1 MGDCAC
7 DVSPESLSNTKR
19 PTHLYLELTP
29 VCNSLC
35 PGCGSTSMQQG
46 HMHLLGQRAWQEIV
60 DRLLPLNI
68 RLRITGGEPTLHP
81 EFEDILAYIDARGVP
96 FTLFTNGRWADPAR
110 TVDFLRSL
118 EHLEC
123 LLISVHGAGPPS
135 HEAFTAT
142 PGSLRETLA
151 NVRMATDAGLRV
163 TSSTVITQQNHNELP
178 ELFAL
183 ARSVGIQRHTLSRYF
198 GPPLPGIEAS
208 EAELACAVRSVEKMR
223 SNGYGPRNGVDTV
236 HYGGPIP
243 RCFANNSSNG
253 CMAGFAHAAIDC
265 WGNLKPC
272 THVSITAGNLLEA
285 DFDTLWHSPPMDAWR
300 TAYLAQCD
308 GCPLATECR
317 SGCLAQAIWRGQVKD
332 PLIKLAI

>member
-1 MGDCAC
+1 SAS
-7 DVSPESLSNTKR
+7 VQQVPAQ
-19 PTHLYLELTP
+19 PLT
-29 VCNSLC
+29 
-35 PGCGSTSMQQG
+35 
-46 HMHLLGQRAWQEIV
+46 QRAWRQIV

-81 EFEDILAYIDARGVP
+81 EFEDVLAYIDARGMS
-96 FTLFTNGRWADPAR
+96 FTLFTNGRWTDPQR

-118 EHLEC
+118 RYLEC

-142 PGSLRETLA
+142 PGSLEETLA
-151 NVRMATDAGLRV
+151 NVRLATDAGLRV
-163 TSSTVITQQNHNELP
+163 TSSTVITHQNHNELP

-183 ARSVGIQRHTLSRYF
+183 ARSVGIRRHTLSRYF

-223 SNGYGPRNGVDTV
+223 NNGYGPRDGVDTV

-243 RCFANNSSNG
+243 RCFTNNSSNG

-272 THVSITAGNLLEA
+272 THVSVTAGSLLEA
-285 DFDTLWHSPPMDAWR
+285 DFDTLWHSPAMEAWR
-300 TAYLAQCD
+300 AAYLAQCD
-308 GCPLATECR
+308 GCPLAGECR

-332 PLIKLAI
+332 PLIKLTL

>member
-7 DVSPESLSNTKR
+7 NVRLLGQAGKMSLSL
-19 PTHLYLELTP
+19 LYIELTP
-29 VCNSLC
+29 LCNSQC
-35 PGCGSTSMQQG
+35 SGCGSISVRTENMPP
-46 HMHLLGQRAWQEIV
+46 LVVNVWCRIV
-60 DRLLPLNI
+60 DKLSPLNL

-81 EFEDILAYIDARGVP
+81 EFEDILTYIEARGMP
-96 FTLFTNGRWADPAR
+96 FTLFTNGRWTNPQR

-123 LLISVHGAGPPS
+123 LLISVHGAGPPT

-142 PGSLRETLA
+142 PGSLEETLA
-151 NVRMATDAGLRV
+151 NVRLATDAGLRV
-163 TSSTVITQQNHNELP
+163 TSSTVITHQNHNELP
-178 ELFAL
+178 EVFAL
-183 ARSVGIQRHTLSRYF
+183 TRSVGIQRHTLSRYF

-208 EAELACAVRSVEKMR
+208 EAELASAVRSVEKMR
-223 SNGYGPRNGVDTV
+223 SNGYGPRDGVDTV

-285 DFDTLWHSPPMDAWR
+285 DFDTLWHSPTMEGWR

-308 GCPLATECR
+308 GCPLAGECR